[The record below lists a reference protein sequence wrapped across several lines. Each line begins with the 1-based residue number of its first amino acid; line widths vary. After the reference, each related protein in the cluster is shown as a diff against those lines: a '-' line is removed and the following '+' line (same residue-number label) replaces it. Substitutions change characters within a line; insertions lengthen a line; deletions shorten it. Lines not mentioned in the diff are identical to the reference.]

1 MKQNP
6 GTLAKLP
13 ALPSRASCSHVH
25 AATAARDGG
34 KMAGPAGHTSSKA
47 S

>member
-1 MKQNP
+1 MKQNL

-13 ALPSRASCSHVH
+13 ALPSHASFSHVH
-25 AATAARDGG
+25 AATTAHDGG
-34 KMAGPAGHTSSKA
+34 KMAGPAGHAINKA